1 MSAILE
7 KLAVIGVTLAMVF
20 GGLCS
25 CTRYATDY
33 DLETNDSVYGV
44 YEKWNVRKRDMNGQV
59 YLDVWNSS
67 SYKTSEEQCWFRV
80 YDSALEATKAYNAMK
95 EKYEDFRGLT
105 EEGMN
110 WFIGDEPDVC
120 DATIEAMVYLQ
131 GNMII
136 IAELNLYGE
145 GNWIEDENGEYVL
158 VEGGSI
164 DNSYLKDYVL
174 ENASEMEKLVMED
187 VLGY

>member
-1 MSAILE
+1 
-7 KLAVIGVTLAMVF
+7 
-20 GGLCS
+20 
-25 CTRYATDY
+25 
-33 DLETNDSVYGV
+33 
-44 YEKWNVRKRDMNGQV
+44 
-59 YLDVWNSS
+59 
-67 SYKTSEEQCWFRV
+67 
-80 YDSALEATKAYNAMK
+80 
-95 EKYEDFRGLT
+95 
-105 EEGMN
+105 
-110 WFIGDEPDVC
+110 GDEPDVC

-145 GNWIEDENGEYVL
+145 GNWMEDENGEYVL

-174 ENASEMEKLVMED
+174 ENASEMEELVMED

>member
-1 MSAILE
+1 
-7 KLAVIGVTLAMVF
+7 
-20 GGLCS
+20 
-25 CTRYATDY
+25 
-33 DLETNDSVYGV
+33 
-44 YEKWNVRKRDMNGQV
+44 
-59 YLDVWNSS
+59 
-67 SYKTSEEQCWFRV
+67 
-80 YDSALEATKAYNAMK
+80 MK

-145 GNWIEDENGEYVL
+145 GNWMEDENGEYVL
-158 VEGGSI
+158 VAGGSI

-174 ENASEMEKLVMED
+174 ENASEMEELVMED

>member
-7 KLAVIGVTLAMVF
+7 KVAVIGVTLAMVF

-33 DLETNDSVYGV
+33 DLETNDAEYGV
-44 YEKWNVRKRDMNGQV
+44 YEV

-80 YDSALEATKAYNAMK
+80 YDSALEAMKAYNAMK
-95 EKYEDFRGLT
+95 EKYEDFCGLT

-145 GNWIEDENGEYVL
+145 GNWMEDENGEYVL
-158 VEGGSI
+158 VAGGSI

>member
-7 KLAVIGVTLAMVF
+7 KVAVIGVTLAMVF

-33 DLETNDSVYGV
+33 DLETNDAEYGV
-44 YEKWNVRKRDMNGQV
+44 YDKWNVCKRDMNGQV
-59 YLDVWNSS
+59 YLDVWNSG
-67 SYKTSEEQCWFRV
+67 SYKTSEEECWFRV

-131 GNMII
+131 NNMII
-136 IAELNLYGE
+136 IAELEVWGE
-145 GNWIEDENGEYVL
+145 GAWEEDDNGEWIQA
-158 VEGGSI
+158 EGGYT
-164 DNSYLKDYVL
+164 DNTGLKDYIL
-174 ENASEMEKLVMED
+174 ENASEMEELVMED
-187 VLGY
+187 ILGY